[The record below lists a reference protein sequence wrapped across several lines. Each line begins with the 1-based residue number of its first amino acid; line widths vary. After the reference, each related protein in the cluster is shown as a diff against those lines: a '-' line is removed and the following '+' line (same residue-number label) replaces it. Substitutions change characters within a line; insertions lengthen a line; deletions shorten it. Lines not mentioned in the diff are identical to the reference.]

1 MQVKGPERL
10 LSETGVLIS
19 DTTWRHVLAINSS
32 VEIREKALKAAVG
45 KYGPET
51 PSRWDKVAKEVGSK
65 GKDACKKH
73 AKEMN
78 KGK

>member
-32 VEIREKALKAAVG
+32 VEIREKALKAAGYAAKLVSYILAQTG
-45 KYGPET
+45 AST
-51 PSRWDKVAKEVGSK
+51 ASRSRSRRTDSGW
-65 GKDACKKH
+65 
-73 AKEMN
+73 
-78 KGK
+78 